1 MTFIAVK
8 GTFVSLQLFLSRYL
22 NEIGYTDT
30 IIDVRSNRVRSL
42 LGLHDNAAAAAA
54 GDGGGA
60 HDDNQRGGGAVNGR
74 SSNAEGSSGGGGGGG
89 GGGTR
94 RIAEEMAMDTEAAAM
109 ASFDFLNDGPID
121 DDDEMMAEDGLGDSD
136 LKINVSGA
144 PGGEH

>member
-1 MTFIAVK
+1 MKTAFA
-8 GTFVSLQLFLSRYL
+8 SLQLFLSRYL

-60 HDDNQRGGGAVNGR
+60 HDDNQRGGAAVNGR
-74 SSNAEGSSGGGGGGG
+74 SIKEEGSSGGGG

-109 ASFDFLNDGPID
+109 ATFDFLNDGPID